1 VSYPNFLGRGKNEGK
16 RRVFKDLFG
25 GSYMNTISTILY
37 QFLVPIVEELVNVA
51 FKALEREV
59 GEAEAMSRAEL
70 GVLIGFVAAEIE
82 ITVRRM
88 VRLLNEAMRR
98 GKFEEVRKLIR
109 ENPREARRAANLVAT
124 RFKYY
129 IRRAIAEELNGH
141 QPNHHKELESNLQHS
156 IKVLEYVESYLRK
169 CLGELSPEE
178 IRRLK
183 GQLRK
188 LNEWVEKLNGILL
201 TA

>member
-1 VSYPNFLGRGKNEGK
+1 
-16 RRVFKDLFG
+16 
-25 GSYMNTISTILY
+25 MNTISTILY

-88 VRLLNEAMRR
+88 VQLLNEAMRM
-98 GKFEEVRKLIR
+98 GKFDEVRKLVK

-188 LNEWVEKLNGILL
+188 LNEWVEKLNRILL

>member
-109 ENPREARRAANLVAT
+109 ENPREARRAATSSRHASNT
-124 RFKYY
+124 TF
-129 IRRAIAEELNGH
+129 AE
-141 QPNHHKELESNLQHS
+141 P
-156 IKVLEYVESYLRK
+156 
-169 CLGELSPEE
+169 
-178 IRRLK
+178 
-183 GQLRK
+183 
-188 LNEWVEKLNGILL
+188 
-201 TA
+201 